1 MILNARRSFLKSS
14 FLSIGILVTLRGEL
28 FGAVSPLETLSL
40 VQNDLFP
47 FAGELGVNA
56 PAYLG
61 IALNHSRIRD
71 TDKIFLRNGVQWLNE
86 EALERHQSVYSKLSF
101 SQRENILQ
109 TISKKKWGESWIHV
123 ILTYTME
130 AIFSDRIYGV
140 NPQNAGQKWVEHTAG
155 FPRPLKAFV

>member
-1 MILNARRSFLKSS
+1 LILNARRSFLKSS

-86 EALERHQSVYSKLSF
+86 EALETYQSIYSKLSS
-101 SQRENILQ
+101 SQRQSILQ
-109 TISKKKWGESWIHV
+109 RISQKKWGERWINA
-123 ILTYTME
+123 ILSYTME
-130 AIFSDRIYGV
+130 AIFSDRVYGV
-140 NPQNAGQKWVEHTAG
+140 NPKDAGQKWLGHTAG
-155 FPRPLKAFV
+155 FPRPTKAFV

>member
-1 MILNARRSFLKSS
+1 VFLNARRDFLKNS
-14 FLSIGILVTLRGEL
+14 FLSIGVLVMMEGEF

-47 FAGELGVNA
+47 FAHELGVNT

-61 IALNHSRIRD
+61 IVLKHSRISD
-71 TDKIFLRNGVQWLNE
+71 VDKIFLRNGVQWLNE

-130 AIFSDRIYGV
+130 AIFSDRVYGV
-140 NPQNAGQKWVEHTAG
+140 NPLDSGEKWLAHAAGC
-155 FPRPLKAFV
+155 PRPSKALL